1 MSEVR
6 HLPVDDSEDG
16 ARLDRWFKR
25 RFPHIK
31 HGQLEKMLRKGEI
44 RVDGGRAKSST
55 RLESG
60 QDIRVPPLPAQSETP
75 DQPNVPQR
83 DAVLIRSIIL
93 YEDETMIALNKPAGL
108 AVQGGSKTTRHIDG
122 MLPALMR
129 NGEVPRLVHRLDRDT
144 SGVLVVAKTAQEAA
158 RLAKLFKGRD
168 LQKTYWAIALGVPRP
183 REGVIK
189 GHVRK
194 AMGTGQNPDREQM
207 VFAEHG
213 EEGARYSLT
222 DYAVIAE
229 AGRRASWVALKPL
242 TGRTHQLRVHMAAAG
257 HAILG
262 DRKYVCD
269 IPTPEG
275 MAARL
280 HLHARSL
287 KLLTARGSDIE
298 ITAPLSEHMADSFNT
313 FGFDAAA
320 YMDPFA

>member
-1 MSEVR
+1 MSEVK
-6 HLPVDDSEDG
+6 HLPVDPSEDG
-16 ARLDRWFKR
+16 VRLDRWFKR

-44 RVDGGRAKSST
+44 RVDSGRVKSNT
-55 RLESG
+55 RLEAG
-60 QDIRVPPLPAQSETP
+60 QEVRVPPLPAPEETP
-75 DQPNVPQR
+75 DQPGVPAR
-83 DAVLIRSIIL
+83 DAKLIRSLIL
-93 YEDETMIALNKPAGL
+93 YEDETMIALNKPSGL

-122 MLPALMR
+122 MLPALER
-129 NGEVPRLVHRLDRDT
+129 NGETPRLVHRLDRDT
-144 SGVLVVAKTAQEAA
+144 SGVLIVAKTTQEAA

-168 LQKTYWAIALGVPRP
+168 LQKIYWAIALGAPRP

-194 AMGTGQNPDREQM
+194 AAGMGDNPDREQM

-213 EEGARYSLT
+213 DEGARYSLT
-222 DYAVIAE
+222 DYAVVAE
-229 AGRRASWVALKPL
+229 AGRRASWVALKPM

-262 DRKYVCD
+262 DGKYVCD

-275 MAARL
+275 LDKRL

-287 KLLTARGSDIE
+287 TLPTARGGTIE
-298 ITAPLSEHMADSFNT
+298 ITAPLPDHMANTFNT
-313 FGFDAAA
+313 FGFDPAA